1 MSESKSFTIH
11 FKNHDMITG
20 TTTTSR
26 TQTHRITA
34 ASECLNWVVNTFQL
48 NDRETQKQVVNT
60 LISPQAAGEMG
71 KLEFIKLNLIHNL
84 HHHDQEHLIILF
96 ISYVMKAKLKHLL

>member
-1 MSESKSFTIH
+1 MSEGRAFTIH
-11 FKNHDMITG
+11 FKNYDMFTG

-48 NDRETQKQVVNT
+48 NDRETQQQVLNT
-60 LISPQAAGEMG
+60 LISSQAAGEIG
-71 KLEFIKLNLIHNL
+71 VYQDTFDSQLASSLPRTFGREAEKSK
-84 HHHDQEHLIILF
+84 
-96 ISYVMKAKLKHLL
+96 